1 MRNECPLALTCPAL
15 CDILKAGMQRRFR
28 KPRALVAIVLAA
40 AFTAAVFLLAGCGP
54 EGRRFDMYGY
64 FGTYSSVVI
73 GNYGDV
79 ADAAD
84 EAAEEIEAALADIE
98 NAVSAS
104 TETSDVYRFNAAA
117 PGERLEISG
126 TAYEVLE
133 AAMKMYEETD
143 GAYNPAVGNLVD
155 LWGFSPRFESADY
168 EPTEP
173 YDRPTQSVPDE
184 EYIEAF
190 SDPALLD
197 FGAVVLEETGGK
209 YYVTKPDASVTVG
222 GKTYTMRIDLGGIGK
237 GYAADRCYD
246 LLKARGLTESY
257 VAIGTSSLRLGR
269 SAETPDGAPEEGMW
283 RVTITHPR
291 GAGQYLSVYAK
302 DTAAS
307 TSGDYERY
315 FIEDGVRYCHIIDP
329 FTGYPTATGY
339 VTGSLFGRTAAEG
352 DALTTALAVME
363 RSEAEAFAAG
373 LEGCKYALLYYNENT
388 GGYELVTNMSESE
401 YVLYDESITVTESG
415 DVG

>member
-84 EAAEEIEAALADIE
+84 EAAKEIEAALADIE

-104 TETSDVYRFNAAA
+104 TETSDVYRFNAAGA
-117 PGERLEISG
+117 GREAGNFRNCVRSTRGRHENVRRNGRRLQSRRRQPRRPVG
-126 TAYEVLE
+126 FFAALRVGGLRAY
-133 AAMKMYEETD
+133 
-143 GAYNPAVGNLVD
+143 
-155 LWGFSPRFESADY
+155 
-168 EPTEP
+168 
-173 YDRPTQSVPDE
+173 
-184 EYIEAF
+184 
-190 SDPALLD
+190 
-197 FGAVVLEETGGK
+197 GAVRPAPLSRCPTKNTSKRSPTPPCSTSERSFSKRRAEK

-283 RVTITHPR
+283 RVTISHPR

-315 FIEDGVRYCHIIDP
+315 FIENGVRYCHIIDP

-339 VTGSLFGRTAAEG
+339 VTG
-352 DALTTALAVME
+352 LAVRTHGGGGRRAHDRARRHGKE
-363 RSEAEAFAAG
+363 RGRGVRRRAG
-373 LEGCKYALLYYNENT
+373 RLQIRSLIL
-388 GGYELVTNMSESE
+388 
-401 YVLYDESITVTESG
+401 
-415 DVG
+415 